1 MLMRSFS
8 SIHNYFS
15 PLCHNSQHTHIPSL
29 HNEIL
34 NILLGPVQMLSF
46 LHNVICPNCCWTKTS
61 ILLGP
66 IAVYFSFLV
75 CSIVYCFYLL
85 DSVFWVDGKII
96 FPSLFLCILTPILTL
111 NLTDLG
117 LVLYML
123 CFCVCVYMYIHTF
136 LKNCLRISL
145 F

>member
-34 NILLGPVQMLSF
+34 NILLGLVQMLSF

-61 ILLGP
+61 ILFDP
-66 IAVYFSFLV
+66 IAIYFSFLI

-85 DSVFWVDGKII
+85 DSVFWVHRKII
-96 FPSLFLCILTPILTL
+96 FPSLFLCILTLILTL
-111 NLTDLG
+111 NFTDLG
-117 LVLYML
+117 LVLYVL
-123 CFCVCVYMYIHTF
+123 CFCVCVCMCIYT
-136 LKNCLRISL
+136 L
-145 F
+145 